1 MVNQMEQQNKPY
13 VTREEFNKLEERVSK
28 LEITSAVNVYQY
40 EDIKKTLG
48 VIQKDVETIKSIPNK
63 RQESAISTVITA
75 IVSAIIGGI
84 LALIM
89 K

>member
-1 MVNQMEQQNKPY
+1 MEQQNNKPY

-48 VIQKDVETIKSIPNK
+48 VIQKDVETIKGIPNK
-63 RQESAISTVITA
+63 RQESAITTVITV
-75 IVSAIIGGI
+75 IISAVVGGI

>member
-1 MVNQMEQQNKPY
+1 MEQQNNKPY

-63 RQESAISTVITA
+63 RQESAITTVITA
-75 IVSAIIGGI
+75 IISAVVGGI